1 MKRYNFLSLALIPV
15 LVVFS
20 DPIGKQNEPVTKEVL
35 GNQNGSEVCLFT
47 LTNKA
52 GNILKLTNYGARI
65 CTIDVP
71 DKNGVKDNVTMG
83 SETFETII
91 KGREGRMRKM
101 RFLANSI
108 GLF

>member
-83 SETFETII
+83 SETFD
-91 KGREGRMRKM
+91 GR
-101 RFLANSI
+101 I
-108 GLF
+108 